1 MFLIKTESISN
12 LKINKH
18 KRVKTKG
25 TDFSVPFM
33 LLIVFSF
40 RCKLQLSPGAIE
52 RYRVFLFRLQ
62 LKELFSLT

>member
-52 RYRVFLFRLQ
+52 
-62 LKELFSLT
+62 E